1 MGRVLVKGRCHSLGS
16 YANSTFSFN
25 SPLTSRRLM
34 SRMDQTGQ
42 PAHEQWLEVWRSAFR
57 ILEKDDSISSQQI
70 MLWIEPLQLV
80 NFLEKDHA
88 LEVLLGAANDF
99 SAQWVRDHYIN
110 QLETAFA
117 QVTGKECL
125 IKVEVAPRDGMG
137 LLSGDS
143 AKASLKPQPPKEAP
157 KGAGGAKVMENG
169 PLWGVASKSV
179 GSSSVF
185 DPKYTFE
192 TFVVG
197 ASNQLAHASAY
208 AVSESPALR
217 YNPLFLYSHPGLGKT
232 HLLHAI
238 ANHVLAKNP
247 NFRVLYIS
255 AERFVNELIES
266 IQHNKMSQF
275 RGRYR
280 DSYDVILFDDIQFI
294 AGKEKTEEEFFHTF
308 NALHSS
314 KRQIVVTSDRPPKE
328 IEGLEERLRTRFEWG
343 LIADISPPEIETRI
357 AILKAK
363 AERDDIYLPDDV
375 ATFIATYVKSNVR
388 ELEGVLIK
396 LQAHASLTGSELS
409 LDLAKQQLRFVV
421 PDQSST
427 YTIESIQSAVAKH
440 YKLKGSDFK
449 SNSKLRSIARP
460 RQVAMYLIRKYTSL
474 GFKEIGHYFG
484 GRDHTTI
491 MHACR
496 EIEKKIEAEQDIRE
510 AVEAIQNLL

>member
-1 MGRVLVKGRCHSLGS
+1 
-16 YANSTFSFN
+16 
-25 SPLTSRRLM
+25 
-34 SRMDQTGQ
+34 MDQSGKGQ
-42 PAHEQWLEVWRSAFR
+42 WQEVWNSAFSL
-57 ILEKDDSISSQQI
+57 LEKDDSISSQQI
-70 MLWIEPLQLV
+70 MLWIEPLQV
-80 NFLEKDHA
+80 AHVSEKGHSLEF
-88 LEVLLGAANDF
+88 LLGAQNDF

-125 IKVEVAPRDGMG
+125 LKVVVGPRDGMAMMTNDRPQQ
-137 LLSGDS
+137 SGTS
-143 AKASLKPQPPKEAP
+143 TKPSLPEPSMKDFG
-157 KGAGGAKVMENG
+157 KGPRSGTDGKTLENG

-208 AVSESPALR
+208 AVSESPAMR
-217 YNPLFLYSHPGLGKT
+217 YNPLFLYSSPGLGKT

-238 ANHVLAKNP
+238 ANHVLGKNP

-275 RGRYR
+275 RSRYR
-280 DSYDVILFDDIQFI
+280 DSYDVILIDDIQFI

-343 LIADISPPEIETRI
+343 LIADITPPEIETRI

-460 RQVAMYLIRKYTSL
+460 RQIAMYLIRKYTTL

-496 EIEKKIEAEQDIRE
+496 EIEKKIDQDQDIKD
-510 AVEAIQNLL
+510 AVESIQNLL